1 VRTSDI
7 VSQMVLLELKGRIAN
22 LETFVKTTAKMTL
35 VQAKL
40 LVQKIGLKKKKKKK
54 DVQRRKMSEK
64 SRIEY
69 SVVESRPLGELKV
82 VEWCDHPLIR

>member
-1 VRTSDI
+1 
-7 VSQMVLLELKGRIAN
+7 MVLLELKGRIAN

-40 LVQKIGLKKKKKKK
+40 LVQKIGLKKKKKKKK

>member
-1 VRTSDI
+1 
-7 VSQMVLLELKGRIAN
+7 MVLLELKGRIAN

-40 LVQKIGLKKKKKKK
+40 LVQKIGIKKKKKKKKKK